1 MKIKNINLEV
11 NEETA
16 KSLYNSCELLRD
28 ELECK
33 FGKEL
38 FNKCRS
44 QRVITTW
51 KDIKTFEDACNY
63 LGIDPDDITRG
74 NNTSDELAYKKL
86 KVITK
91 ALNENN
97 WTPDFTNDNQKKWY
111 PYFKVSSSGFGFSVA
126 SYFCAFTDTSCGSR
140 LCVST
145 QEKADYF
152 GRQFESLW
160 EQFLM
165 ITKENIC
172 EKTEEIKDCIE
183 KDFDYKSIKTFND
196 ACNKLSLCHENL
208 PDVSC
213 IPTEF
218 RKSIIAHYKLMIIFK
233 AINNGWKPDWSDRNQ
248 YKYYPWFEISSS
260 GFGFSN
266 TCCNCGFTGAH
277 CGSRLCVPSSDI
289 AKYIGKQFEDLY
301 KDFLL

>member
-1 MKIKNINLEV
+1 MELMLLTEQARQYRKE
-11 NEETA
+11 A
-16 KSLYNSCELLRD
+16 QKSLER
-28 ELECK
+28 
-33 FGKEL
+33 
-38 FNKCRS
+38 NKHMNEIEQGEQVQ
-44 QRVITTW
+44 QRI
-51 KDIKTFEDACNY
+51 IDAVLTDFINY
-63 LGIDPDDITRG
+63 LGMKQC
-74 NNTSDELAYKKL
+74 L
-86 KVITK
+86 
-91 ALNENN
+91 
-97 WTPDFTNDNQKKWY
+97 DFGLY
-111 PYFKVSSSGFGFSVA
+111 
-126 SYFCAFTDTSCGSR
+126 
-140 LCVST
+140 
-145 QEKADYF
+145 
-152 GRQFESLW
+152 
-160 EQFLM
+160 
-165 ITKENIC
+165 
-172 EKTEEIKDCIE
+172 TEEIKDCIE

-266 TCCNCGFTGAH
+266 SVCLFAFTDAG